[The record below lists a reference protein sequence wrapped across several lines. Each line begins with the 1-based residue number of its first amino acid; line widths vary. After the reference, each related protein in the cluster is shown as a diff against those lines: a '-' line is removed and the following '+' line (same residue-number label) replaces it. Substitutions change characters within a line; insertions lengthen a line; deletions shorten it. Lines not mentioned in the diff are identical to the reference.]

1 MRRTVAMGTELS
13 RVSIGRDTVT
23 GPGVGVVV
31 GVPVAVAVAVTVAVA
46 VAVAVAVGAGVPVCV
61 IVMRPLFWPGTCVFR
76 SPSMK
81 IKLSGSAAQVSG
93 VLAPGVLLTLSIL
106 RL

>member
-1 MRRTVAMGTELS
+1 MS

-23 GPGVGVVV
+23 GPGVGVGG

-61 IVMRPLFWPGTCVFR
+61 MVMRPLFWPGTCEFR

-81 IKLSGSAAQVSG
+81 IKLSQVSG

>member
-1 MRRTVAMGTELS
+1 MTSKEKYCTTPPGATTAKWVA
-13 RVSIGRDTVT
+13 
-23 GPGVGVVV
+23 GPGVGVGVGGLGVV
-31 GVPVAVAVAVTVAVA
+31 VD
-46 VAVAVAVGAGVPVCV
+46 VAVAVGAGVPVC
-61 IVMRPLFWPGTCVFR
+61 IMVMRPLFWPGTCEFK

-81 IKLSGSAAQVSG
+81 IKLLGSAAQVSG